1 MRFALLAALTLVG
14 LGRTDRRAP
23 ESPPATVI
31 GGVVFDSLAMRG
43 LPGATVQIADAADG
57 AMVRRVETDAR
68 GRFQFADIP
77 SGSYLLGFYHP
88 KLDSLALESR
98 TLRVD
103 VRTEKPIEARL
114 AIPSARTL
122 ARALCGRAAIK
133 DSTGLFMG
141 FLRSADNSMPRPDGT
156 LSVRWSEIVIENR
169 SMRREIPSV
178 DASSGATGLVAICGL
193 PLGTPILLQAASEGD
208 SSGSFELTIP
218 RSGFLH
224 RDVYVA
230 PFARIA
236 SVPTDSRPPVELLR
250 GPGRLRGSVVAATGR
265 PIPGARVTLWGTGV
279 ETTTNERGEFFLGA
293 LPGGTH
299 TLDVRAVGFTPVQQ
313 PVDIIQGAAGATEV
327 ELANLGIMLDTVRV
341 TARIY
346 TSRKLAEFER
356 RVRSGLGHYI
366 LEADIERRRPM
377 FLTDLL
383 RTVPG
388 VSVMPGR
395 YGGEVVLMRAAM
407 HGRCRPEVFI
417 DGTRIFNDPYFP
429 LNSIVPMQD
438 IRAVEVYARSLT
450 VPAQFSSMGR
460 CGAIVIWTGPR
471 RK

>member
-1 MRFALLAALTLVG
+1 MRFAFLAALTLVG
-14 LGRTDRRAP
+14 LGSTDRRAP

-43 LPGATVQIADAADG
+43 LAGAAVQIADAAG
-57 AMVRRVETDAR
+57 GTMVQSIETDAR
-68 GRFQFADIP
+68 GRFQFSNVP
-77 SGSYLLGFYHP
+77 PGSYLLGFYHP
-88 KLDSLALESR
+88 KLDSLALESP

-122 ARALCGRAAIK
+122 ARALCGSAAIK
-133 DSTGLFMG
+133 DSTGLLMG
-141 FLRSADNSMPRPDGT
+141 FLRGADNSMPRPNGT
-156 LSVRWSEIVIENR
+156 LSARWSEIVIDKR

-178 DASSGATGLVAICGL
+178 DASSGTTGLVAICGL
-193 PLGTPILLQAASEGD
+193 PLGTPILIQGASESD

-230 PFARIA
+230 PFARVA
-236 SVPTDSRPPVELLR
+236 SVPTDSSPPVELLR
-250 GPGRLRGSVVAATGR
+250 GPGRLRGSVIAATGR

-313 PVDIIQGAAGATEV
+313 PVDIIQGAAGGTEI

-341 TARIY
+341 TARLY

-356 RVRSGLGHYI
+356 RMRSGLGHYI

-383 RTVPG
+383 RMVPG
-388 VSVMPGR
+388 VSVMPSR
-395 YGGEVVLMRAAM
+395 FGGEDVLMRADIT
-407 HGRCRPEVFI
+407 GRCRPEVFI
-417 DGTRIFNDPYFP
+417 DGARMFNDPSFP
-429 LNSIVPMQD
+429 LNSIVATQD
-438 IRAVEVYARSLT
+438 IRAVEVYSRSLT
-450 VPAQFSSMGR
+450 VPPEFGSMSQ